1 MVLFYNKKGNGATT
15 TKKSNHIHKAG
26 KMTEEIPAL

>member
-1 MVLFYNKKGNGATT
+1 MVLFYHKKGNGK
-15 TKKSNHIHKAG
+15 TKKFNHIHKAG

>member
-1 MVLFYNKKGNGATT
+1 MGLFYNKNGNGKQK
-15 TKKSNHIHKAG
+15 KKSNHIHKAG